1 MASSVP
7 SSGSSRVPR
16 SPVLKAALARGR
28 RGFLGVALFSAFTNI
43 LMLVSPVYMLQVY
56 DRVLTSASFETLV
69 ALTAVAVFLL
79 MCFGGLDWVRQR
91 MMARIALVLN
101 FDVLDE
107 VLEGTFRANL
117 QRLRQSAS
125 QPVRDLDSVCSF
137 LGSPPAL
144 TFFDAPWA
152 PVFTGAIFLIH
163 PWLGW
168 LAVFAAL
175 AILVLA
181 LLTEWSSRGPYRS
194 ASEYSVS
201 SQRFAEETLRNADVL
216 EAMGMFESFR
226 RRWRDRHDRAVAFQ
240 ARGGARL
247 AALLSASK
255 ALRHAV
261 QVGVLGLGAWLV
273 LRQEITPGM
282 MIAASIILGRALA
295 PVEQGI
301 SAWRGFIAAR
311 QAWGRLNT
319 LLQASPPNR
328 PGGDGFA
335 SSEWPGGSGG
345 SNGGAAGGD
354 APGSARSELRVEAGH
369 VGGPRWPERQRQKH
383 PGAAG
388 GGGVVRADGR
398 GAA

>member
-1 MASSVP
+1 M
-7 SSGSSRVPR
+7 
-16 SPVLKAALARGR
+16 
-28 RGFLGVALFSAFTNI
+28 
-43 LMLVSPVYMLQVY
+43 
-56 DRVLTSASFETLV
+56 
-69 ALTAVAVFLL
+69 
-79 MCFGGLDWVRQR
+79 
-91 MMARIALVLN
+91 VLN
-101 FDVLDE
+101 FDALDE

-181 LLTEWSSRGPYRS
+181 LLTEWSTRGPYRS

-240 ARGGARL
+240 ARRRRAAGRVAVRL
-247 AALLSASK
+247 ESVASRGTGRR
-255 ALRHAV
+255 A
-261 QVGVLGLGAWLV
+261 GLGSVA
-273 LRQEITPGM
+273 
-282 MIAASIILGRALA
+282 
-295 PVEQGI
+295 
-301 SAWRGFIAAR
+301 
-311 QAWGRLNT
+311 
-319 LLQASPPNR
+319 
-328 PGGDGFA
+328 
-335 SSEWPGGSGG
+335 
-345 SNGGAAGGD
+345 GAAAGD
-354 APGSARSELRVEAGH
+354 HARHDDR
-369 VGGPRWPERQRQKH
+369 RFNH
-383 PGAAG
+383 PGPGAG
-388 GGGVVRADGR
+388 A
-398 GAA
+398 